1 MRFNNPIKCPEA
13 KDVIVQNEE
22 SKIKGK
28 TESPFDFLKR
38 VKLEFADF
46 YCVSERDELSEFEE
60 LMQAKSS
67 ADGVSL
73 KEQEKRGR
81 GKLILLLELG
91 IQTPGKHGEKK
102 NSRLNKWK

>member
-46 YCVSERDELSEFEE
+46 YCVSERGELQNSKSLCKPNPP
-60 LMQAKSS
+60 LMA
-67 ADGVSL
+67 SL
-73 KEQEKRGR
+73 
-81 GKLILLLELG
+81 
-91 IQTPGKHGEKK
+91 
-102 NSRLNKWK
+102 